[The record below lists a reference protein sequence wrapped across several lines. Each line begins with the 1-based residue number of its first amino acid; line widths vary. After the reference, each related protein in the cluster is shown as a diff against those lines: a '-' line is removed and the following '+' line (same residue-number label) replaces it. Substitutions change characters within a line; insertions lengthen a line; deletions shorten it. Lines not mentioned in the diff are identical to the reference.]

1 MSHRL
6 PCEFIQDMLPLYIDG
21 IAGRASDE
29 AIREHI
35 AGCSECRE
43 MLEQMQ
49 QAKELQEALDRQQEI
64 RDIDYMKMLMYG
76 KEASNRKQEID
87 RQHYTIPNQRPKDKH
102 CGKI

>member
-49 QAKELQEALDRQQEI
+49 
-64 RDIDYMKMLMYG
+64 
-76 KEASNRKQEID
+76 
-87 RQHYTIPNQRPKDKH
+87 
-102 CGKI
+102 